1 MWISAP
7 QFWQLADV
15 FSLFSIYITEH
26 HSDRDYKT
34 MNVAL
39 SVNVQAKNGEN
50 VKWQKGPYKKFEIKE
65 RA

>member
-7 QFWQLADV
+7 QFWQLAAV

-26 HSDRDYKT
+26 HSGRGYIM
-34 MNVAL
+34 MNVAF

-50 VKWQKGPYKKFEIKE
+50 VKWPKGPYKKFEIKE